1 MALQYASYSISRQL
15 GCTYTTTAHSQLQK
29 GGQNILRESATAGLL
44 LQHTR
49 ILLEKDRRRGLWKA
63 CSRRGTPP
71 SSKSKILMETSAA
84 SVARHP
90 EERALRRSWNVNLI
104 LVISHPPS
112 FSKAVLGLCRSRP
125 ILPLRDPLF
134 QFAHLRSACVE
145 VTQSL
150 KWYKVSSPRIH

>member
-1 MALQYASYSISRQL
+1 MPHIRFLASWAAHTQPRHTLSYRRADKISCGNL
-15 GCTYTTTAHSQLQK
+15 LLPA
-29 GGQNILRESATAGLL
+29 LL

-49 ILLEKDRRRGLWKA
+49 TLLEKDRRRGLWKA